1 MHFDSLPGSIGFIET
16 PQEAATSS
24 SAAPAE
30 AAAGGGSTPPK
41 NKLTPY
47 TLICKGC
54 RKPPFTYNGWC
65 FCSSRQDFQKG
76 TKFQSGCTGIIKEST
91 VLDLEKAASA
101 AIEAFK
107 ERQGA
112 QKRARMS
119 LPPPP
124 MLGGAA
130 SSSASAGAAAGGGGG
145 MTKTNPFSPEEEEEE
160 EEE

>member
-1 MHFDSLPGSIGFIET
+1 MPFDSLPGSIGFIET
-16 PQEAATSS
+16 PQEAAHSS
-24 SAAPAE
+24 SAAAAE
-30 AAAGGGSTPPK
+30 AAAGGGGSPPPK

-54 RKPPFTYNGWC
+54 RKPPFAYNGWC

-76 TKFQSGCTGIIKEST
+76 TKFHPGCTGIIKEST
-91 VLDLEKAASA
+91 LLDLEKAAGA

-130 SSSASAGAAAGGGGG
+130 SSSASAGAAAAGGGGA
-145 MTKTNPFSPEEEEEE
+145 EEEEEE
-160 EEE
+160 EE